1 MEDNSKTLTEMSAR
15 ERSEIVSNVVE
26 ALESASA
33 NAEES
38 GDSRL
43 IANAYSIACTLRGC
57 RLHFGELDLVAVEQ
71 LLAQGITL
79 MSMLSAKR
87 SLNEPK
93 H

>member
-1 MEDNSKTLTEMSAR
+1 MDDSSKTLTEMSAR
-15 ERSEIVSNVVE
+15 ERSEIVANVVE
-26 ALESASA
+26 ALENTSA

-43 IANAYSIACTLRGC
+43 LANAHSIACTLRGC
-57 RLHFGELDLVAVEQ
+57 RLHFGELDLVAAEQ
-71 LLAQGITL
+71 LLTQGITL

-87 SLNEPK
+87 SLNETK